1 MFRFLKVLIL
11 ILLGFAF
18 ANHHE
23 VTVSF
28 DPFASTDS
36 AAFSIAAPLF
46 AVVIVAAM
54 LGVVA
59 GALAAWVSQGRHRR
73 SSRQRRGEGEKWGGQ
88 VHALKAS
95 IRLNPAAHKLTPTHD
110 FRSLTALSR
119 NFLTPN
125 HHVLRSAK
133 ARLEGRYRT

>member
-11 ILLGFAF
+11 ILLAIVLLGFAF

-59 GALAAWVSQGRHRR
+59 GALATWVSQGRYRR
-73 SSRQRRGEGEKWGGQ
+73 ASRQSRVEAEKWRAQ
-88 VHALKAS
+88 AQALKAAH
-95 IRLNPAAHKLTPTHD
+95 PALTSD
-110 FRSLTALSR
+110 R
-119 NFLTPN
+119 
-125 HHVLRSAK
+125 
-133 ARLEGRYRT
+133 

>member
-11 ILLGFAF
+11 ILLAIVLLGFAF

-59 GALAAWVSQGRHRR
+59 GALATWVSQGRHRR
-73 SSRQRRGEGEKWGGQ
+73 ASRQSRVEAEKWRAQ
-88 VHALKAS
+88 AQALKAAH
-95 IRLNPAAHKLTPTHD
+95 PALTSD
-110 FRSLTALSR
+110 R
-119 NFLTPN
+119 
-125 HHVLRSAK
+125 
-133 ARLEGRYRT
+133 

>member
-1 MFRFLKVLIL
+1 MFRFLKVVILIL
-11 ILLGFAF
+11 LAIVLLGFAF

-59 GALAAWVSQGRHRR
+59 GALATWVSQGRHRR
-73 SSRQRRGEGEKWGGQ
+73 ASRQSRVEAEKWRAQ
-88 VHALKAS
+88 AQALKAAH
-95 IRLNPAAHKLTPTHD
+95 PALTSD
-110 FRSLTALSR
+110 R
-119 NFLTPN
+119 
-125 HHVLRSAK
+125 
-133 ARLEGRYRT
+133 

>member
-1 MFRFLKVLIL
+1 MFRFLKVVILIL
-11 ILLGFAF
+11 LAIVLLGFAF
-18 ANHHE
+18 ANHDL

-59 GALAAWVSQGRHRR
+59 GALATWVSQGRHRR
-73 SSRQRRGEGEKWGGQ
+73 ASRQSWVEAEKWRAQ
-88 VHALKAS
+88 AQALKAAH
-95 IRLNPAAHKLTPTHD
+95 PALTSD
-110 FRSLTALSR
+110 R
-119 NFLTPN
+119 
-125 HHVLRSAK
+125 
-133 ARLEGRYRT
+133 